1 VTSAMH
7 TAEPKRILLV
17 EDDADSAEA
26 MALLLQMQ
34 GYAVSRAANG
44 REALQRL
51 NLEPQTSLIILDLYM
66 PEMDGRT
73 FLRIMREDPRFQT
86 IPVIVVSAWA
96 AASPADVTAVM
107 PKPVN
112 VGLLL
117 ATVERVLSNK

>member
-1 VTSAMH
+1 MH

-44 REALQRL
+44 REALERL

-96 AASPADVTAVM
+96 AASPAGVTAVM

-117 ATVERVLSNK
+117 ATVERVLPNK